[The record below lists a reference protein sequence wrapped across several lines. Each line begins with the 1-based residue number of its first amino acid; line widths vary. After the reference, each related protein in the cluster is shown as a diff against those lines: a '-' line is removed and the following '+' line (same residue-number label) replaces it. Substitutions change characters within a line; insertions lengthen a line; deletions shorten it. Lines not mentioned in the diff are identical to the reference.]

1 MTRPDVALLAL
12 EIIHIPI
19 ASSRC
24 RIPVPESISIWVE
37 SAHTALVWSHTHI
50 DILGLIH
57 KLLLDIQCLGDEGHT
72 SPLECVGGVG
82 TVVCL
87 DLDDD
92 IVLERMWDFVACEQD
107 RGV

>member
-1 MTRPDVALLAL
+1 MTRPDVALIAL

-24 RIPVPESISIWVE
+24 RIPVPESISIWIE

-50 DILGLIH
+50 YVLGLIH
-57 KLLLDIQCLGDEGHT
+57 ELLLDIQCLGDERHT
-72 SPLECVGGVG
+72 SSLECVSGVRA
-82 TVVCL
+82 VVCL
-87 DLDDD
+87 DLDDN

-107 RGV
+107 

>member
-1 MTRPDVALLAL
+1 MTRPDVALIAL

-24 RIPVPESISIWVE
+24 RIPVPESISIWIE

-50 DILGLIH
+50 YVLGLIH
-57 KLLLDIQCLGDEGHT
+57 ELLLDIQCLGDERYT
-72 SPLECVGGVG
+72 SPLEGVGGVRA
-82 TVVCL
+82 VVCL
-87 DLDDD
+87 DLDDN

-107 RGV
+107 